1 MIQSLVL
8 IFDFGNVI
16 AHFDYARACAHY
28 GGRLGLS
35 GEAFLERVRGDAFTR
50 LLKRYES
57 GRMTAEEFSRG
68 FGALAGL
75 EIPHDE
81 FAAAW
86 ADIFWLNEPVARLVP
101 MLKEA
106 GYTLILGSNTND
118 LHAARFRAQ
127 FADVLAH
134 FDHLVLSYEVGHV
147 KPSAEFY
154 QACAGAAGVEP
165 ACCVFIDD
173 LEENVAGARASGLQ
187 GLVYRDAD
195 GLVRGLAELGVRL
208 PSTPF

>member
-1 MIQSLVL
+1 MIQSPVL

-35 GEAFLERVRGDAFTR
+35 GEAFLERVRGEAFTR
-50 LLKRYES
+50 LLRHYES
-57 GRMTAEEFSRG
+57 GGMTAEEFSHS
-68 FGALAGL
+68 FGKLAGL

-86 ADIFWLNEPVARLVP
+86 SDIFWLNEPVARLVP
-101 MLKEA
+101 PLKEA

-127 FADVLAH
+127 FSDVLAH
-134 FDHLVLSYEVGHV
+134 FDHLVLSYEVGHA
-147 KPSAEFY
+147 KPSAAFY
-154 QACAGAAGVEP
+154 QACAQAAGVEP
-165 ACCVFIDD
+165 AHCVFIDD
-173 LEENVAGARASGLQ
+173 LEENVAGARAAGLG

-195 GLVRGLAELGVRL
+195 SLVRALAELGVLL